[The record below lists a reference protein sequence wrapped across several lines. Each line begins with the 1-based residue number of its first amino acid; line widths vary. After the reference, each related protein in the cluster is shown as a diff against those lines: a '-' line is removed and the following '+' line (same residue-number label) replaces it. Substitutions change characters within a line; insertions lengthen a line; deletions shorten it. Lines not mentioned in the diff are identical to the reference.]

1 MKKALSRAGAAAKK
15 ILSKW
20 GVLIVILLLI
30 AWNFIPRPL
39 VGDPDNSEILS
50 VFYRADSWE
59 VLHAFYPNPI
69 SSINQGELL
78 RLLNESSAVHQ
89 IYFPTNVGRTYP
101 QGDVTLQIWVSD
113 GNDSKT
119 ILLGEINELSI
130 DSSYGKYY
138 TILNAES
145 VLEEALEILNIDED
159 ADLTMLPPVA
169 SNRW

>member
-1 MKKALSRAGAAAKK
+1 MKKALSRVGAAAKK

-69 SSINQGELL
+69 SSINQEELL
-78 RLLNESSAVHQ
+78 RLLNESIAVTH
-89 IYFPTNVGRTYP
+89 PYP

-113 GNDSKT
+113 GDDSKT

-130 DSSYGKYY
+130 DGSYVKYY

-169 SNRW
+169 SNSW